1 MLLTMDNLKKA
12 KEGDLF
18 EFYFN
23 NITDSSLDAIRD
35 DVSSRII
42 CMQVVY
48 KTEDEILLDELDALF
63 DYKGD
68 NMHCWE
74 KTDLCKLLNK
84 LSKFLPVEAECSIL
98 SKEEIQKFTCSDD
111 RAKSDKYGDDA
122 IYWTKTEAKENRYY
136 FVNEEGEIVVLP
148 PDTNAGVSISIRVKL
163 PKENVS
169 MLSFEDT
176 VKKLEKEL
184 DSVKVSDYVAA
195 CFEQNEITNLAKIHP
210 HFNALCWEMTY
221 GNKATAAIKFA
232 QIYDEICKI
241 EEKFELTEIG
251 NMPVSKW
258 IAENLERIETQ
269 IYINENDRDDE
280 RKKKLDWNQIG
291 EEMAS
296 VIASVRTTN
305 KMF

>member
-12 KEGDLF
+12 KVGDLF

-23 NITDSSLDAIRD
+23 DITDSSLDAIRD

-42 CMQVVY
+42 CMQVVD
-48 KTEDEILLDELDALF
+48 KTDDEILLDELDVLF

-98 SKEEIQKFTCSDD
+98 SKEEIQKFICSDCRD
-111 RAKSDKYGDDA
+111 KSDKYGDDA

-148 PDTNAGVSISIRVKL
+148 PNTNAGVSISIRVKL
-163 PKENVS
+163 PKENIS
-169 MLSFEDT
+169 MLSFKDT

-184 DSVKVSDYVAA
+184 GSIKVSDYVAA
-195 CFEQNEITNLAKIHP
+195 HFDADEMSSIAKIHP
-210 HFNALCWEMTY
+210 RFNELYTEMLY
-221 GNKATAAIKFA
+221 GNKANAAIKFA
-232 QIYDEICKI
+232 RIYDEICEI
-241 EEKFELTEIG
+241 EQKFELTEIG

-296 VIASVRTTN
+296 VIASV
-305 KMF
+305 